1 VLRRLCS
8 GQEFLYDSVCVSGG
22 SHQSPRTRTATKES
36 GVKVLISN
44 DNSISVVILNDHPRA
59 SDERYLVPMLIL
71 ARICISN

>member
-1 VLRRLCS
+1 
-8 GQEFLYDSVCVSGG
+8 
-22 SHQSPRTRTATKES
+22 
-36 GVKVLISN
+36 VKVLISN